1 MRDSSYYAAVFL
13 GLPSVVVFMGTE
25 NQQRYPGSLV
35 SPEAKIG
42 QNVRIGFACHIYPWA
57 EIGDGSVVPP

>member
-1 MRDSSYYAAVFL
+1 ME
-13 GLPSVVVFMGTE
+13 TE
-25 NQQRYPGSLV
+25 NRQRYPGSLV

-57 EIGDGSVVPP
+57 EIGDGGAVGDYAERRSAPWSK